1 MKNNED
7 IREQLRIYDI
17 TYKEILEF
25 IPNFSHIQRITEEL
39 RKPLS
44 EERKQ
49 VYLLAIKKVK
59 ERKRKLYED

>member
-25 IPNFSHIQRITEEL
+25 IPNFSHIQRIKEEL

>member
-39 RKPLS
+39 RDPLS
-44 EERKQ
+44 NERKQ
-49 VYLLAIKKVK
+49 VYLAAIKKVK